1 MRRPGTVANPEEES
15 KMDEKRLAGI
25 PLFESLSKRD
35 RRRVAELADEVD
47 VPAGKALIHEGRFA
61 YEFFLI
67 EEGKAE
73 VSREGRQIAELGP
86 GDFFGEMA
94 ALDHGTRTA
103 DVVAKTAMTAI
114 VLTAADFRHVTQEMP
129 SVAKIVADAVT
140 ERTKA
145 LQG

>member
-1 MRRPGTVANPEEES
+1 
-15 KMDEKRLAGI
+15 MDEKRLDEI
-25 PLFESLSKRD
+25 PLFASLSKHD

-73 VSREGRQIAELGP
+73 VSRQGEPIAELGP

-94 ALDHGTRTA
+94 ALERGTRNA

-114 VLTAADFRHVTQEMP
+114 VLTDSDFRHITQEMP
-129 SVAKIVADAVT
+129 SVAKTVADAVT
-140 ERTKA
+140 ERAKQLA
-145 LQG
+145 AGG

>member
-1 MRRPGTVANPEEES
+1 
-15 KMDEKRLAGI
+15 MDEKRLDEI
-25 PLFESLSKRD
+25 PLFASLSKHD

-73 VSREGRQIAELGP
+73 VSRHGEPIAELGP

-94 ALDHGTRTA
+94 ALERGTRNA
-103 DVVAKTAMTAI
+103 DVVAKTALTAI
-114 VLTAADFRHVTQEMP
+114 VLTASDFRHIAQEMP
-129 SVAKIVADAVT
+129 AVAKTVTDAVT
-140 ERTKA
+140 ERAKQLA
-145 LQG
+145 ASG